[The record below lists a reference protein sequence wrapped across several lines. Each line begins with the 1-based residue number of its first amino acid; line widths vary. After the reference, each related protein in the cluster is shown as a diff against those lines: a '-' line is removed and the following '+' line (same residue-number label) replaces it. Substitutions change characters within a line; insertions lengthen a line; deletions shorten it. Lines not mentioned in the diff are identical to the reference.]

1 MSVYTIKCYFHPKTD
16 GASNCKGCK
25 LPLCGPCRGAEGF
38 CRECVEKHKAVN
50 QLKQLRSAI
59 ASRASVGA
67 STTARLKLA
76 IQQAGPQANQR
87 PAAAPKPQRPP
98 SAPTAP
104 LMGTRPLDL
113 GLGMNMAISPSLSR
127 KLPPLEQIPQ
137 PRRYNAE
144 AVAYQPVVQRTV
156 EPRPAAPKRPAAKP
170 QAAKKAAAQ
179 SPGWVMPFAAGL
191 GAGIV
196 LVVVLLASQSFLQP
210 HLARPKA
217 KPAHQQSLTTQ
228 ELATA
233 KALLGEKEAAPLVS
247 LSQGARADETPQV
260 GWAGD

>member
-1 MSVYTIKCYFHPKTD
+1 
-16 GASNCKGCK
+16 
-25 LPLCGPCRGAEGF
+25 LCGPCRGAEGF

-59 ASRASVGA
+59 ASRATVGA

-87 PAAAPKPQRPP
+87 PAAAAKPQRPP

-127 KLPPLEQIPQ
+127 KLPPLEHVPQ

-144 AVAYQPVVQRTV
+144 SVAYQPVVQRTV
-156 EPRPAAPKRPAAKP
+156 EPRPATPKRPAAK
-170 QAAKKAAAQ
+170 KAAATARTNETK
-179 SPGWVMPFAAGL
+179 PGWVMPFAAGL

-196 LVVVLLASQSFLQP
+196 LVTLLLVSQSFLQP
-210 HLARPKA
+210 RISRPKA

-228 ELATA
+228 EIATA
-233 KALLGEKEAAPLVS
+233 KSLLGEKEAAPLVS
-247 LSQGARADETPQV
+247 LSQGARVDQTPQV

>member
-1 MSVYTIKCYFHPKTD
+1 MSVYTFKCYFHPKID

-59 ASRASVGA
+59 ASRATVGA

-76 IQQAGPQANQR
+76 IQQAGPQAKQR
-87 PAAAPKPQRPP
+87 PAASQPQRPP

-127 KLPPLEQIPQ
+127 KLPSLEQVPQ
-137 PRRYNAE
+137 PRRYKAE
-144 AVAYQPVVQRTV
+144 SVAYQPVVQRTV
-156 EPRPAAPKRPAAKP
+156 EPRPAAPKRPAPKP
-170 QAAKKAAAQ
+170 PVAKKAAATA
-179 SPGWVMPFAAGL
+179 PGWVMPFAAGL

-196 LVVVLLASQSFLQP
+196 LVVLLLASQSFLQP
-210 HLARPKA
+210 RAARPKA
-217 KPAHQQSLTTQ
+217 MPAHQQSLTPQ

-247 LSQGARADETPQV
+247 LSQGARVDDTPQV
-260 GWAGD
+260 GWAGE

>member
-1 MSVYTIKCYFHPKTD
+1 
-16 GASNCKGCK
+16 
-25 LPLCGPCRGAEGF
+25 LCGPCRGAEGF

-59 ASRASVGA
+59 ASRSAVGA

-76 IQQAGPQANQR
+76 IQQAGPQAKPR
-87 PAAAPKPQRPP
+87 PAAASQPQRPP

-137 PRRYNAE
+137 PRRYQAE
-144 AVAYQPVVQRTV
+144 TVAYQPVVQRTV
-156 EPRPAAPKRPAAKP
+156 EPRPAAPRRPAPK
-170 QAAKKAAAQ
+170 QAVAKKTAASA
-179 SPGWVMPFAAGL
+179 PGWVMPFAAGL

-196 LVVVLLASQSFLQP
+196 LVVVLLASQGFMQP
-210 HLARPKA
+210 HGARPKA
-217 KPAHQQSLTTQ
+217 KPAHQQTLTPQ
-228 ELATA
+228 ELETA

-247 LSQGARADETPQV
+247 LSQGARVDDTPQV